1 MNERPRSEQ
10 GRFTRQRDPEEV
22 LNAMEPVEPYVTSEL
37 ADILGWPRR
46 TVYKALSE
54 LCEADR
60 IVKKQANQ
68 RSVMWTRSI
77 EHGGK
82 FS

>member
-1 MNERPRSEQ
+1 MSERPRSEQ

-22 LNAMEPVEPYVTSEL
+22 LNAMEPGEPYVTSEL
-37 ADILGWPRR
+37 ADILEWPRR
-46 TVYKALSE
+46 TVYKALTE

-60 IVKKQANQ
+60 VVKKQVNQ

-77 EHGGK
+77 EHGGE
-82 FS
+82 SS